1 MRISNIKH
9 YLGGADQVI
18 AREVLQGNSFLLNVD
33 ISDTTVNFSDS
44 AITFD
49 IKSELFTSTITE
61 KRSCI
66 KVNTLTKEST
76 ATVVSSTKTQS
87 IINAGISNFDYKVP
101 TTLLSDFGAFNAS
114 PDSATPYIVV
124 TKVQWTI
131 GTEVKS
137 IRFMFVVRY
146 QPQ

>member
-33 ISDTTVNFSDS
+33 IGDDTVDFST
-44 AITFD
+44 INFD
-49 IKSELFTSTITE
+49 IKNELFTSTITE

-66 KVNTLTKEST
+66 KVNTLTKEPT
-76 ATVVSSTKTQS
+76 ATVVSNSKADV
-87 IINAGISNFDYKVP
+87 ILNAGVSNFDFKVP

-114 PDSATPYIVV
+114 PDSTSPYIVV
-124 TKVQWTI
+124 SKVQWTI
-131 GTEVKS
+131 GDVVKS
-137 IRFMFVVRY
+137 VRFMFVMRY

>member
-33 ISDTTVNFSDS
+33 IGDDTVDFST
-44 AITFD
+44 INFD

-66 KVNTLTKEST
+66 KVNTLTKEPT
-76 ATVVSSTKTQS
+76 ATVVSSAKADV
-87 IINAGISNFDYKVP
+87 IINAGVSNFDFKVP
-101 TTLLSDFGAFNAS
+101 TTLLSSFGAFNAS
-114 PDSATPYIVV
+114 PDSTEPYIVV
-124 TKVQWTI
+124 SKVQWTI
-131 GTEVKS
+131 GDTVKS
-137 IRFMFVVRY
+137 IRFMFVLRY